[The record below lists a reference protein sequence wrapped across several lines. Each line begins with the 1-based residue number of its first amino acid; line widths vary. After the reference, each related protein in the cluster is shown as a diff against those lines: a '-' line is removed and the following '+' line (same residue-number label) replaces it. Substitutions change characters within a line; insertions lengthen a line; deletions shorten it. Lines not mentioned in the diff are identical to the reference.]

1 MPIRIETLLLGTPFT
16 VTTLLEPGLLT
27 TSKTV
32 PAHVIENVEKCW
44 MGSALAG
51 LAALARYTSASAM
64 AATERFTAVL
74 P

>member
-1 MPIRIETLLLGTPFT
+1 
-16 VTTLLEPGLLT
+16 LLEPGLLT

-44 MGSALAG
+44 MGSALTG

-64 AATERFTAVL
+64 AATERFTAVPPL
-74 P
+74 ASR